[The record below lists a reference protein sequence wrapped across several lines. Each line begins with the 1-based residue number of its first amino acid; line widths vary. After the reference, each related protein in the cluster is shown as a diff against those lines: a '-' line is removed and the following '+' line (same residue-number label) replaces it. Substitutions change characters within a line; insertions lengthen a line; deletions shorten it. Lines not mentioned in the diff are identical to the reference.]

1 MENLL
6 IGLVAEMELSTKILI
21 ASGAALVIILI
32 AVFLSVVPLRIWFK
46 CAISGTYVSMFKL
59 LGMKLRGMNISS
71 IIGNYINGRK
81 AGLNISVSDL
91 ESHVLAGG
99 DIEKVVDAL
108 IAAHSAKIGLTI
120 QEAKAID
127 LAGRDV
133 RKAVQD
139 SVIPRVIETPM
150 VSAIAK
156 DGIELRVK
164 AKVTVKTNLNK
175 LIGGA
180 GEETIISRV
189 GEGIVT
195 TVGSAKTHKE
205 VLQNPDIISRVVI
218 DKGLDDGTI
227 FQILSIDIADIDV
240 GRNIGAELE
249 QRQAIAD
256 KEIAQAQAEERKA
269 MAIAAE
275 QEMKAKAQEMKA
287 HVIAAEVEV
296 PKAMASAFRNGKM
309 GIMDYYK
316 LQNIQADTSM
326 RKSISKS
333 DDDDTTGTK

>member
-1 MENLL
+1 MENLFSAL
-6 IGLVAEMELSTKILI
+6 AGVDPKMISIAVAIGI
-21 ASGAALVIILI
+21 AFILI
-32 AVFLSVVPLRIWFK
+32 AVFLAVVPLKIWFK

-59 LGMKLRGMNISS
+59 LGMKLRGMQIPS
-71 IIGNYINGRK
+71 IIGPYINGRK

-127 LAGRDV
+127 LAGRDI

-139 SVIPRVIETPM
+139 SVIPRVIETP
-150 VSAIAK
+150 VIAAIAK

-227 FQILSIDIADIDV
+227 FQILSIDIADVDV

>member
-6 IGLVAEMELSTKILI
+6 LSVNVTT
-21 ASGAALVIILI
+21 ILI
-32 AVFLSVVPLRIWFK
+32 AVAIGLVILLLAIFLANVPLKVWFR
-46 CAISGTYVSMFKL
+46 CAISGTRVSMAKL
-59 LGMKLRGMNISS
+59 LGMKLRGMDINN

-91 ESHVLAGG
+91 EAHVLAGG

-139 SVIPRVIETPM
+139 SVIPKVIETPM

-316 LQNIQADTSM
+316 LQNIQADTTM
-326 RKSISKS
+326 RKSLSKS
-333 DDDDTTGTK
+333 DDDQGIGK

>member
-6 IGLVAEMELSTKILI
+6 LAIDTKLLLIVIIAGVCAILFAI
-21 ASGAALVIILI
+21 FLALV
-32 AVFLSVVPLRIWFK
+32 PLKIWFR
-46 CAISGTYVSMFKL
+46 CLISGTHVSMFTL
-59 LGMKLRGMNISS
+59 LGMKLRGMQINN

-139 SVIPRVIETPM
+139 SVIPKVIETPT

-205 VLQNPDIISRVVI
+205 VLQNPDIISRVVV

-333 DDDDTTGTK
+333 DDDTSK

>member
-1 MENLL
+1 MENILL
-6 IGLVAEMELSTKILI
+6 SLASMDLKTKIIIAVCIGVFVVLVAI
-21 ASGAALVIILI
+21 
-32 AVFLSVVPLRIWFK
+32 FLATVPMKIWFK

-59 LGMKLRGMNISS
+59 LGMKLRGMQINA

-99 DIEKVVDAL
+99 DIEKVVDAM

-139 SVIPRVIETPM
+139 SVIPKVIETPM

-333 DDDDTTGTK
+333 DDDEGSK

>member
-1 MENLL
+1 MGNLL
-6 IGLVAEMELSTKILI
+6 LLAPETIKWICI
-21 ASGAALVIILI
+21 ASGVG
-32 AVFLSVVPLRIWFK
+32 VFLILAGIFLAMVPTKIWFR
-46 CAISGTYVSMFKL
+46 CAVSGTYVSMFKL

-71 IIGNYINGRK
+71 IIDNYINGRK
-81 AGLNISVSDL
+81 AGLNITVSDL
-91 ESHVLAGG
+91 EAHVLAGG

-139 SVIPRVIETPM
+139 SVIPKVIETPR

-156 DGIELRVK
+156 DGIELMVK

-333 DDDDTTGTK
+333 DDDTTPGK

>member
-1 MENLL
+1 
-6 IGLVAEMELSTKILI
+6 
-21 ASGAALVIILI
+21 
-32 AVFLSVVPLRIWFK
+32 
-46 CAISGTYVSMFKL
+46 MFKL
-59 LGMKLRGMNISS
+59 LGMKLRGMQING

-99 DIEKVVDAL
+99 DIEKVVDAM

-139 SVIPRVIETPM
+139 SVIPKVIETPM

-333 DDDDTTGTK
+333 DDDDSSN

>member
-1 MENLL
+1 
-6 IGLVAEMELSTKILI
+6 
-21 ASGAALVIILI
+21 
-32 AVFLSVVPLRIWFK
+32 
-46 CAISGTYVSMFKL
+46 
-59 LGMKLRGMNISS
+59 
-71 IIGNYINGRK
+71 
-81 AGLNISVSDL
+81 
-91 ESHVLAGG
+91 
-99 DIEKVVDAL
+99 
-108 IAAHSAKIGLTI
+108 
-120 QEAKAID
+120 

-139 SVIPRVIETPM
+139 SVIPKVIETPM

-333 DDDDTTGTK
+333 DDDDSTGSK

>member
-1 MENLL
+1 MLSSLL
-6 IGLVAEMELSTKILI
+6 IPENIVSWIGIIGGGVLLI
-21 ASGAALVIILI
+21 AFVIVL
-32 AVFLSVVPLRIWFK
+32 AMVPLKLWFR
-46 CAISGTYVSMFKL
+46 CLISGCYVSMTRL
-59 LGMKLRGMNISS
+59 VGMRLRSMQIQNIVD
-71 IIGNYINGRK
+71 NYINGRK
-81 AGLNISVSDL
+81 AGLRITIGDL

-99 DIEKVVDAL
+99 NIERVVSAL
-108 IAAHSAKIGLTI
+108 ISAHSAKINLTI
-120 QEAKAID
+120 DEAKAID

-133 RKAVQD
+133 KKAVD
-139 SVIPRVIETPM
+139 DTVIPKVIETPM

-164 AKVTVKTNLNK
+164 AKVTVKTNIARLV
-175 LIGGA
+175 GGA

-195 TVGSAKTHKE
+195 TVGSAKTHKD

-218 DKGLDDGTI
+218 EKGLDDGTAY
-227 FQILSIDIADIDV
+227 QILSIDIADIDV

-296 PKAMASAFRNGKM
+296 PKAMASAFRNGKI

-316 LQNIQADTSM
+316 MQNIQADTKM
-326 RKSISKS
+326 RKSISSS
-333 DDDDTTGTK
+333 DEDK

>member
-1 MENLL
+1 MLNLL
-6 IGLVAEMELSTKILI
+6 LAMDTTTT
-21 ASGAALVIILI
+21 IIL
-32 AVFLSVVPLRIWFK
+32 AVVAGIVILGLAIFLANVPLKIWFR
-46 CAISGTYVSMFKL
+46 CLISGTRVSMGKL
-59 LGMKLRGMNISS
+59 LGMKLRGMNINS
-71 IIGNYINGRK
+71 IIGSYINGRK

-91 ESHVLAGG
+91 EAHVLAGG

-139 SVIPRVIETPM
+139 SVIPKVIETPM

-316 LQNIQADTSM
+316 LQNIQADTTM
-326 RKSISKS
+326 RKSLSKS
-333 DDDDTTGTK
+333 DDDNDTTK

>member
-1 MENLL
+1 MLNLL
-6 IGLVAEMELSTKILI
+6 LAMDTTTT
-21 ASGAALVIILI
+21 IILAI
-32 AVFLSVVPLRIWFK
+32 VAGIVILGLAIFLANVPLKIWFR
-46 CAISGTYVSMFKL
+46 CLISGTRVSMGKL
-59 LGMKLRGMNISS
+59 LGMKLRGMNINS
-71 IIGNYINGRK
+71 IIGSYINGRK

-91 ESHVLAGG
+91 EAHVLAGG

-139 SVIPRVIETPM
+139 SVIPKVIETPM

-316 LQNIQADTSM
+316 LQNIQADTTM
-326 RKSISKS
+326 RKSLSKS
-333 DDDDTTGTK
+333 DDDNDTTK